1 MAITDETIEYV
12 AALAKL
18 DLTDEE
24 KERAK
29 KDLGNIIGYVDTMN
43 QLDTTGIEPMSHV
56 FAYHNVF
63 RDGPC
68 DKRNRTETIFWPMPL
83 KRKTAVSK
91 CRERLNSEERNRWR
105 SQH

>member
-29 KDLGNIIGYVDTMN
+29 KGIGNIIGYVDTIDEV
-43 QLDTTGIEPMSHV
+43 DTTGSERMAHV
-56 FAYHNVF
+56 
-63 RDGPC
+63 
-68 DKRNRTETIFWPMPL
+68 
-83 KRKTAVSK
+83 
-91 CRERLNSEERNRWR
+91 
-105 SQH
+105 

>member
-29 KDLGNIIGYVDTMN
+29 KDLGNIIGYVDTMYRA
-43 QLDTTGIEPMSHV
+43 D
-56 FAYHNVF
+56 
-63 RDGPC
+63 
-68 DKRNRTETIFWPMPL
+68 
-83 KRKTAVSK
+83 VS
-91 CRERLNSEERNRWR
+91 CICLS
-105 SQH
+105 

>member
-63 RDGPC
+63 SFI
-68 DKRNRTETIFWPMPL
+68 NSYYVYYNIVFLPL
-83 KRKTAVSK
+83 LYYNNFIEKVIKNEK
-91 CRERLNSEERNRWR
+91 N
-105 SQH
+105 

>member
-63 RDGPC
+63 RED
-68 DKRNRTETIFWPMPL
+68 
-83 KRKTAVSK
+83 RKST
-91 CRERLNSEERNRWR
+91 RLNSSHR
-105 SQH
+105 SLSRMPSSA

>member
-43 QLDTTGIEPMSHV
+43 QLDTTG
-56 FAYHNVF
+56 AYHNVF
-63 RDGPC
+63 REDLVTNGPDRDNILANAPEEKDGGFKVP
-68 DKRNRTETIFWPMPL
+68 RTVE
-83 KRKTAVSK
+83 
-91 CRERLNSEERNRWR
+91 
-105 SQH
+105 

>member
-1 MAITDETIEYV
+1 MPATISRQLVVESPADRSV
-12 AALAKL
+12 LIVLAKL

-63 RDGPC
+63 REDLVTNGPDRDNILANAPEEKDGGFKVP
-68 DKRNRTETIFWPMPL
+68 RTVE
-83 KRKTAVSK
+83 
-91 CRERLNSEERNRWR
+91 
-105 SQH
+105 